1 MKRRI
6 ILQGALTGLVGV
18 SLAPLVRAL
27 AADAPTLTHL
37 NDKLAVLR
45 AGKDNVVALS
55 SGDGL
60 LLVDSGSPGATD
72 ALLAQLRQLYAG
84 GRVRTLINTHY
95 HADQTGGNVQF
106 GMAGATIIAHAKTKQ
121 WLETEHYDPQTE
133 SYVKAQPKAAWPT
146 QVFYATGTMNVGGEH
161 IDYGHLVSA
170 HTEGDCYVYFRD
182 SNVLAVGHVA
192 SPAADPELD
201 WFAGGWLGGRLDAL
215 TLLHKLADD
224 KTQIVPAYG
233 PVINRGELQAEL
245 DLLQTVYTRMTDDLR
260 KGLSAQDMV
269 DAGVLN
275 GLART
280 WSDPKKFVYDAFK
293 GLWGYQD
300 SIAPNIV

>member
-1 MKRRI
+1 MQRRI
-6 ILQGALTGLVGV
+6 ILQGALTGLVGLA
-18 SLAPLVRAL
+18 LAPLARAL
-27 AADAPTLTHL
+27 AADAPTLTRL
-37 NDKLAVLR
+37 TDKLAVVR

-55 SGDGL
+55 GGEGL
-60 LLVDSGSPGATD
+60 LLVDSGSPGATQG
-72 ALLAQLRQLYAG
+72 LLAQLQQLPGAG
-84 GRVRTLINTHY
+84 HVHTLINTHY
-95 HADQTGGNVQF
+95 HADQTGGNEQL
-106 GMAGATIIAHAKTKQ
+106 GKAGATILAHAKTKQ
-121 WLETEHYDPQTE
+121 WLQTEHYDPQTE
-133 SYVKAQPKAAWPT
+133 SYVKAQPQAAWPT
-146 QVFYATGTMNVGGEH
+146 QVFYATGTLNANGEH

-170 HTEGDCYVYFRD
+170 HTEGDCYVHFRD

-192 SPAADPELD
+192 APTTDPELD

-215 TLLHKLADD
+215 TVLHKLADD

-233 PVINRGELQAEL
+233 PVINRSELAAEL

-260 KGLSAQDMV
+260 KGFSAQDMV

-280 WSDPKKFVYDAFK
+280 WTDPKKFVFDAFK

-300 SIAPNIV
+300 TIAPNIV